1 MSWVRELRRGEK
13 VESAQEMRR
22 GGGERERE
30 IELHRRTRMAL
41 FCGLN
46 PRMTLFLDGGSTS

>member
-22 GGGERERE
+22 GGGERDRDRVASENE
-30 IELHRRTRMAL
+30 NGTLLWIE
-41 FCGLN
+41 
-46 PRMTLFLDGGSTS
+46 S